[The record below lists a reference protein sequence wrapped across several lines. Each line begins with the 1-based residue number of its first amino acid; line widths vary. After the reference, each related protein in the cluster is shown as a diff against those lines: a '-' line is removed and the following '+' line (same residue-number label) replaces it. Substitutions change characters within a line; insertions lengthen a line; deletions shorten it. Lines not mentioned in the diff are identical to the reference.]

1 MTTPSLASHW
11 AVNVKC
17 RALWACCQKYLK
29 RESQFT
35 CQNLT
40 NMQGLH
46 EYRDSATAIENKI
59 TKGIM
64 KLAAKNVTW
73 NILAWIGPWL
83 YLEISV
89 ERWFQKRNKQ
99 FCMDLSIVVQSPLN
113 ISCNL
118 GLNLRIPLQNISF
131 QDFLH
136 WWDSFQE
143 YFSLTWSY
151 IYRGSKCIN
160 SFNTVTGL
168 VTLFCNARYLPHMT
182 KMTNLIE
189 NR

>member
-46 EYRDSATAIENKI
+46 EYRDSAIAIENKI

-64 KLAAKNVTW
+64 KPRTGCQKCNMKYFSINWTLA
-73 NILAWIGPWL
+73 
-83 YLEISV
+83 ISRNLRRKMV
-89 ERWFQKRNKQ
+89 SKKNKQ

-118 GLNLRIPLQNISF
+118 GLNLRIPLQNISL

-151 IYRGSKCIN
+151 IYMGSKCIN
-160 SFNTVTGL
+160 SFNTVNVL
-168 VTLFCNARYLPHMT
+168 WHYFVTPGICPIWRRWH
-182 KMTNLIE
+182 I
-189 NR
+189 